1 MNPQESRLVRGTAL
15 TVLAL
20 VGLRLLA
27 AAWTPITFDEAYYWM
42 WSKHLAGGYYDH
54 PPMVAVVIRLGTLI
68 AGDTEFG
75 VRLVS
80 ILSALPMSWAV
91 YRATEILFG
100 SRRAAASATILLNV
114 TLMAAVGTLIVT
126 PDAPLLVAS
135 SLLLFALAKVL
146 ETGQG
151 AWWLALGAAAG
162 AADLS
167 KYTALFFGPAI
178 LLWLIAIPKLRRWL
192 ISPWLYLGGLVAIA
206 MFAPVILWNAE
217 HHWVSF
223 IKQMGRARIE
233 DFRPAFIAELIPTQI
248 AFATPLVWI
257 LGAMGLYA
265 LATRRDG
272 TMAAR
277 VLINAMFWTI
287 VVYFIWHSL
296 HARVEANWFAP
307 VYPAFAVA
315 AAVAANLTP
324 WGPRWQ
330 RVADFCRRWALPSG
344 VVMFA
349 LLIVQANTGAL
360 SGYRRDATVRSV
372 GVGWRELASEIEA
385 VRARVGATCVLA
397 PDYGTTGWLAFYLPK
412 GTCVAQQN
420 QRIRWV
426 NMPEP
431 DKAQLAGK
439 LLYVHEVW
447 PIDHPLKHMFARVEK
462 VAEGARKRGPLT
474 IETYALDVLE
484 GDKGVVFDRSPPPEL
499 YLGTERAGSIP
510 SWSRHTPR
518 KYGIQQAGNSRFLL
532 WRRNTGSAAFAEV
545 SQREKYFAPMSDPSF
560 RDRLVANG
568 KSAATARSRH
578 G

>member
-151 AWWLALGAAAG
+151 AWWLAVGAAAG
-162 AADLS
+162 AAVLS

-265 LATRRDG
+265 LATRRD
-272 TMAAR
+272 R
-277 VLINAMFWTI
+277 
-287 VVYFIWHSL
+287 
-296 HARVEANWFAP
+296 
-307 VYPAFAVA
+307 
-315 AAVAANLTP
+315 
-324 WGPRWQ
+324 Q
-330 RVADFCRRWALPSG
+330 
-344 VVMFA
+344 
-349 LLIVQANTGAL
+349 
-360 SGYRRDATVRSV
+360 
-372 GVGWRELASEIEA
+372 
-385 VRARVGATCVLA
+385 
-397 PDYGTTGWLAFYLPK
+397 
-412 GTCVAQQN
+412 
-420 QRIRWV
+420 
-426 NMPEP
+426 
-431 DKAQLAGK
+431 
-439 LLYVHEVW
+439 
-447 PIDHPLKHMFARVEK
+447 
-462 VAEGARKRGPLT
+462 
-474 IETYALDVLE
+474 
-484 GDKGVVFDRSPPPEL
+484 
-499 YLGTERAGSIP
+499 
-510 SWSRHTPR
+510 
-518 KYGIQQAGNSRFLL
+518 
-532 WRRNTGSAAFAEV
+532 WRRAC
-545 SQREKYFAPMSDPSF
+545 
-560 RDRLVANG
+560 
-568 KSAATARSRH
+568 
-578 G
+578 